1 VFNTDVSTALE
12 AINAGLRGEAEP
24 LRAFGVGLS
33 ASAIEARGLE
43 MGLTTMVE
51 KNGKMVEVFDKSKTA
66 LVTQSLIMEQTA
78 KTAGDFSD
86 TSDSM
91 ANSQRILQ
99 AEVENLSAQFGT
111 ALLPAMEKA
120 LSVGLAVVGWV
131 RENETV
137 VKILAT
143 AITALAGTVLVI
155 NGAMKAWSAATA
167 AFTVV
172 QNLLTAA
179 TVKQTAAN
187 VAANAIILTVR
198 GALVVWTAAQWA
210 LNVAL
215 TANPIGLVIAA
226 IAALI
231 AVIVTAY
238 NKSEDFRDI
247 VNKVASVLKGALKG
261 AIDIAEGAFDALTG
275 AIKGAWDWVQNLIDK
290 IGTLLS
296 KMNPLKALG
305 GVLGSIGNRSATV
318 RTGREATRSTRAAGS
333 SSAASIPYM
342 VTDEQLAR
350 AVGSLLMRSGVRN
363 GYVPGVVL

>member
-1 VFNTDVSTALE
+1 
-12 AINAGLRGEAEP
+12 
-24 LRAFGVGLS
+24 
-33 ASAIEARGLE
+33 
-43 MGLTTMVE
+43 
-51 KNGKMVEVFDKSKTA
+51 
-66 LVTQSLIMEQTA
+66 
-78 KTAGDFSD
+78 
-86 TSDSM
+86 
-91 ANSQRILQ
+91 
-99 AEVENLSAQFGT
+99 
-111 ALLPAMEKA
+111 
-120 LSVGLAVVGWV
+120 
-131 RENETV
+131 V

-238 NKSEDFRDI
+238 KRSDEFRDI

-275 AIKGAWDWVQNLIDK
+275 AIKGAWNWVQNLIDK

-318 RTGREATRSTRAAGS
+318 RTGREADTRSTRAAGS
-333 SSAASIPYM
+333 STSAASIPYM